1 MKICP
6 NCGKP
11 PIQEGLIQCHTCK
24 VPFIEKS
31 EIGLVLSK
39 DDLDQISKNVITS
52 KRFWIQLSLA
62 IGILIVFGGVPAV
75 TVISLHY
82 ANKSLQKSLYE
93 FDERASNRLAAAYL
107 DVTNRISIALQDYE
121 QKADAQL
128 AAAHEDMTN
137 RIANEFEE
145 PRIKEIVAQV
155 AAMQASNL
163 LNQQISPEIENFR
176 TGTSNTLAQFDN
188 SLQTF
193 RKESTNALADVRTAT
208 EFALI
213 VSKAQNDDAVAF
225 NQLQQIANSG
235 SSSFAQSANDIA
247 RTIIQEV
254 ETYARTMEPDTI
266 VSFDWHT
273 AGIDPSKA
281 SLQQLKDFYSSNSFD
296 MQGRFN
302 AVKQVFNNTRFPE
315 QERFDYVA
323 LILQTDK
330 SLRVRELCCD
340 LMDTKANSHLNFT
353 QMSSY
358 LQWLMQNRSSLTNSS
373 TTVTK

>member
-1 MKICP
+1 
-6 NCGKP
+6 
-11 PIQEGLIQCHTCK
+11 
-24 VPFIEKS
+24 
-31 EIGLVLSK
+31 
-39 DDLDQISKNVITS
+39 
-52 KRFWIQLSLA
+52 
-62 IGILIVFGGVPAV
+62 
-75 TVISLHY
+75 
-82 ANKSLQKSLYE
+82 
-93 FDERASNRLAAAYL
+93 
-107 DVTNRISIALQDYE
+107 
-121 QKADAQL
+121 
-128 AAAHEDMTN
+128 MTN

-208 EFALI
+208 DFALI

-254 ETYARTMEPDTI
+254 ETYARTMEQDTI

-281 SLQQLKDFYSSNSFD
+281 SLQQLTDFYSSNSFD
-296 MQGRFN
+296 MLGRFN

-315 QERFDYVA
+315 QERFDCVA